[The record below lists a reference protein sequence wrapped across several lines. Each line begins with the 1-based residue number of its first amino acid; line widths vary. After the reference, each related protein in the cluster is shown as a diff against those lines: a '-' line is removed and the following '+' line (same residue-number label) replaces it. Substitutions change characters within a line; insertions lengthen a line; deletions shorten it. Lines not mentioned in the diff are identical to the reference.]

1 MSMVPP
7 VAAIPT
13 PAATAPRRHPIPAV
27 GATYQRAASQ
37 QPAASN
43 AGHKPTLSEKKT
55 LPDRKLPASLVTL
68 ESGAVPEPASS
79 SDATANPFS
88 VSATIPLDDFKAMEE
103 LLLPRELL
111 RGAGPPPVEP
121 AVILPS
127 PSPAAEAPA
136 ESPGREPVEEAMPAD
151 PAGPQSPPRF
161 TRWPLPAALLEQID
175 ELAHECETRAWAL
188 YADRLL
194 GELGTAME
202 VGGEEAAG
210 LLSELA
216 GLREEADR
224 LAGELGDAALAA
236 KLRRAGF
243 ALDRR
248 LAVWRQVLVAGG
260 LVARLSDEIPRDPR
274 RLAACLEEIGN
285 LDGKGAE
292 GRAWA
297 KYLALDE
304 LRPLTGGETSAED
317 QGREIAKIVLR
328 RLNSAPMNR
337 RQREFVSSRPLASLR
352 AELERWAVDSLELAE
367 VLRHLEQYEQ
377 TGTSEHA
384 RQLADDCRQLALAPA
399 AAKQE
404 LGRQLETY
412 YRNANLRLAVTKELF
427 SRLIPDRPPEQG
439 CVSDVVLGNPVHGR
453 SVTST
458 RVGVRLI
465 PDRRRLRLALVI
477 NGLVSSLTH
486 STSGPATFFNDS
498 QSSYRAWKEI
508 ELGPD
513 GMRLRPAQVAVASDL
528 RLHSLETDFDGFP
541 LLGALVQG
549 VARSQ
554 HEQRL
559 DEMNSEVEEKVYRR
573 AREQI
578 DGEADARLTALADR
592 VRTCLID
599 PLLDLALRP
608 TIVAAETTD
617 QRVTMRLRL
626 ASEEQLGG
634 HTPRPRAPS
643 DSLASLQVHESA
655 LNNLAEQLQLDG
667 ATFDVAQLRR
677 RVASRLNRPELL
689 PVPEDAEDL
698 WIAFAAADAIQVRC
712 REGRLEVTLSIA
724 RLTKDGQDW
733 ENFQARAFYRPE
745 VTGRNAMLVRDD
757 VVHLVAER
765 ISPRSQITL
774 RGIFG
779 RVFAKDRPIPLI
791 PERVVTDP
799 RMSGLVV
806 TQLVLED
813 GWLGLAL
820 AADRPG
826 RSPAVA
832 RRPGESE

>member
-1 MSMVPP
+1 M
-7 VAAIPT
+7 
-13 PAATAPRRHPIPAV
+13 
-27 GATYQRAASQ
+27 
-37 QPAASN
+37 
-43 AGHKPTLSEKKT
+43 
-55 LPDRKLPASLVTL
+55 
-68 ESGAVPEPASS
+68 
-79 SDATANPFS
+79 
-88 VSATIPLDDFKAMEE
+88 
-103 LLLPRELL
+103 
-111 RGAGPPPVEP
+111 
-121 AVILPS
+121 
-127 PSPAAEAPA
+127 
-136 ESPGREPVEEAMPAD
+136 
-151 PAGPQSPPRF
+151 
-161 TRWPLPAALLEQID
+161 D
-175 ELAHECETRAWAL
+175 E
-188 YADRLL
+188 
-194 GELGTAME
+194 
-202 VGGEEAAG
+202 GGEEAAG

-216 GLREEADR
+216 RLREEGDR
-224 LAGELGDAALAA
+224 LAGELADAALASN
-236 KLRRAGF
+236 LRRAGF

-248 LAVWRQVLVAGG
+248 LAVWRQVVLAGG
-260 LVARLSDEIPRDPR
+260 LVTRLAEGVPRDPR
-274 RLAACLEEIGN
+274 RLAACLHEIGD

-297 KYLALDE
+297 KYLALDD
-304 LRPLTGGETSAED
+304 LGQLAGGATSADE
-317 QGREIAKIVLR
+317 QGRESAKIVLG
-328 RLNSAPMNR
+328 RLTSAPMNR
-337 RQREFVSSRPLASLR
+337 RQREFLSSKPLVSLR
-352 AELERWAVDSLELAE
+352 AELERWAVDPVELGE

-377 TGTSEHA
+377 TGTSRHA

-399 AAKQE
+399 APKQE
-404 LGRQLETY
+404 LGRQLDSF
-412 YRNANLRLAVTKELF
+412 YRNANVRVAVTRELLN
-427 SRLIPDRPPEQG
+427 RLIPDRPPEHG

-465 PDRRRLRLALVI
+465 PDRRRLRMALVI

-486 STSGPATFFNDS
+486 STSGPATFYSDS
-498 QSSYRAWKEI
+498 QSSYQAWKEI
-508 ELGPD
+508 ELGPE
-513 GMRLRPAQVAVASDL
+513 GMRLNPAQVAVSSDL
-528 RLHSLETDFDGFP
+528 RLHGLETDFDGFP

-559 DEMNSEVEEKVYRR
+559 DEMSSEVEEKVHRR
-573 AREQI
+573 AQQQI
-578 DGEADARLTALADR
+578 DAEADARLTGLADR
-592 VRTCLID
+592 LTACVVD
-599 PLLDLALRP
+599 PLSDLALRP

-667 ATFDVAQLRR
+667 ATFDLAQLRR
-677 RVASRLNRPELL
+677 RVAARLNRPELL
-689 PVPEDAEDL
+689 SVAEDADDL
-698 WIAFAAADAIQVRC
+698 SISFAAAGAVQVRC
-712 REGRLEVTLSIA
+712 QDGRLVVTLAIA

-733 ENFQARAFYRPE
+733 ENFQVRAFYRPE

-757 VVHLVAER
+757 VVHLIADR

-779 RVFAKDRPIPLI
+779 RVFAKDRPIRLI

-806 TQLVLED
+806 TQLVVED

-832 RRPGESE
+832 RRPGSIAPSC